1 MQIQRIQ
8 SLWLLFAA
16 ICGGLSSCLPW
27 LSTAEADTT
36 PLCCLSL
43 RIPSALAIILI
54 IVSIFMYRNM
64 RRQKQVIKISVML
77 MGCSWIIA
85 GVLSYTQ
92 GAAIVY
98 GGPAIMAVAAVFA
111 LMAVSAIRRDEKLL
125 RSADRLR

>member
-1 MQIQRIQ
+1 
-8 SLWLLFAA
+8 
-16 ICGGLSSCLPW
+16 
-27 LSTAEADTT
+27 
-36 PLCCLSL
+36 
-43 RIPSALAIILI
+43 
-54 IVSIFMYRNM
+54 MYRNM

-85 GVLSYTQ
+85 GVLSCTQ
-92 GAAIVY
+92 GAAIAY